1 MLSSKYRGSRLN
13 RTILAVSI
21 SGMVWNLAQAQSTA
35 PSQSDATMQQVPEVV
50 VTAQRARSLESATPV
65 AMTVLSGE
73 QLQRAGFDSPA
84 TIGERLPN
92 VHLDGAA
99 DGLKIT
105 IRGISNEDTTDKG
118 DPSAAF
124 MLDGIYL
131 ARPQNQNLS
140 FYDLDR
146 IEVLRGPQGTLY
158 GRNTT
163 AGAINVI
170 SNTPQQRFEGAL
182 GAAVGNHAS
191 RQGNAMLNVPVGD
204 ALALRAAL
212 AYNKH
217 DSYLTNGQGTPYALG
232 LDRDDRSARLSAK
245 LAIGKDATLL
255 LRYDHSTVNDSDD
268 SAVPDTN
275 FYKSDANGS
284 PVWYDAS
291 TSERLTNRFMPP
303 NTRLEQGYSHK
314 TTSGLGAE
322 LAWNLG
328 AATLYYVGAHRNF
341 DHDMLVNYYYRL
353 APGFAIG
360 VHEDFSGD
368 YAQDSHELRVA
379 TNGNGPVTAQAGLYY
394 FREESNLLYAFRD
407 LELIGLP
414 PHYVFPTNPTTAHS
428 KAAFGQATWR
438 VRDALRLTAG
448 VRYTDDDKSRIGST
462 NFQQAAAFNPATDIK
477 LLNAA
482 TLENHKLTW
491 RLGADY
497 DLAPG
502 TMAYGSVATG
512 YKAGGFN
519 DGCLAGTRALGIDCP
534 AAVAVPAATLFYQ
547 PETLTAYEIGLK
559 SRFWENKASVN
570 LAAFDYD
577 YKNLQ
582 LSNVA
587 IVQGAPRYVTANAGV
602 AAIRGLELDGLVTP
616 TPFDRISY
624 ALTLLDAHYVSYS
637 PDGVHSWSGRKLD
650 RSPRNTVTLGYEHR
664 FRLGASD
671 LTGGAVARRSS
682 AYVISVPTQ
691 LLQYPVP
698 AHTATDLTLGWQ
710 PDGAQWRLQAQVRN
724 LENKVQPLTI
734 DSFGKLVPS
743 DPRTVDLRMD
753 YRF

>member
-1 MLSSKYRGSRLN
+1 MELSKCHRSRFN
-13 RTILAVSI
+13 RTILAVSVSSI
-21 SGMVWNLAQAQSTA
+21 VCHLAQAQSAA
-35 PSQSDATMQQVPEVV
+35 PAPLPEVV
-50 VTAQRARSLESATPV
+50 VTAQRDKSLESATPL
-65 AMTVLSGE
+65 AMSVLTGA
-73 QLQRAGFDSPA
+73 QLERAGFDSPA
-84 TIGERLPN
+84 SIGARLPN

-99 DGLKIT
+99 DGLRIT
-105 IRGISNEDTTDKG
+105 IRGISNDDTTDKG

-140 FYDLDR
+140 FYDIDR
-146 IEVLRGPQGTLY
+146 VEVLRGPQGTLY

-163 AGAINVI
+163 AGVVNVI
-170 SNTPQQRFEGAL
+170 SNTPQQRLEGAF

-191 RQGNAMLNVPVGD
+191 RKASAMLNVPVND

-212 AYNKH
+212 AWNRH
-217 DSYLTNGQGTPYALG
+217 DSYLANAQGTPYALG
-232 LDRDDRSARLSAK
+232 LDRDDRSARVSAK

-268 SAVPDTN
+268 NTVPDTN
-275 FYKSDANGS
+275 FYTSDANGN

-291 TSERLTNRFMPP
+291 TSERLTNRFVPS
-303 NTRLEQGYSHK
+303 NTRPEQGFSHK
-314 TTSGLGAE
+314 ATSGLGAE

-328 AATLYYVGAHRNF
+328 AATLHYVGAHRNF

-360 VHEDFSGD
+360 VHESFNGD
-368 YAQDSHELRVA
+368 YVQDSHELRIA
-379 TNGNGPVTAQAGLYY
+379 TNGNGPVSAQAGLYY

-414 PHYVFPTNPTTAHS
+414 PYYVFPTNPTTARS
-428 KAAFGQATWR
+428 KAVFGQATWR
-438 VRDALRLTAG
+438 VHDALRLTAG
-448 VRYTDDDKSRIGST
+448 VRHTDDRKSRIGST
-462 NFQQAAAFNPATDIK
+462 NFQQAVSFNPATDFK

-482 TLENHKLTW
+482 ALETGKTTW

-497 DLAPG
+497 DVAPG
-502 TMAYGSVATG
+502 TMAYGSVTTG

-534 AAVAVPAATLFYQ
+534 ATVAVPASTLFYQ
-547 PETLTAYEIGLK
+547 PETVAAYEIGLK
-559 SRFWENKASVN
+559 SRFWGNKASVN

-577 YKNLQ
+577 YKQLQ

-587 IVQGAPRYVTANAGV
+587 IVQGAPRYVTANAGA
-602 AAIRGLELDGLVTP
+602 AAIRGLELDGMAAP

-624 ALTLLDAHYVSYS
+624 ALTLLDAHYTSYS

-650 RSPRNTVTLGYEHR
+650 RSPSNTVTLGYEHR
-664 FRLGASD
+664 FQVGAGQ
-671 LTGGAVARRSS
+671 LATGVTARRSG

-698 AHTATDLTLGWQ
+698 ARTTTDLALGWH
-710 PDGAQWRLQAQVRN
+710 PGGGHWSVQAQVRN

-734 DSFGKLVPS
+734 NSFGMLVPS
-743 DPRTVDLRMD
+743 DPRTAELRMD